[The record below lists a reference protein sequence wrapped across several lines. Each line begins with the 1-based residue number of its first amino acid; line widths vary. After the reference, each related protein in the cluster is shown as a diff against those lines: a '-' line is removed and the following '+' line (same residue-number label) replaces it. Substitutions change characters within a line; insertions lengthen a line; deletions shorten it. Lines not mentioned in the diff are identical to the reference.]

1 MKTFNKNLTKN
12 IIKNLIVKK
21 LICENLI
28 KNPIKTK
35 FIIALILIT
44 NSILFSQNTNET
56 NSNNTNSGKY
66 GVLSASLELVAYGR
80 MSDLIEQTGNE
91 DTLGVLLY
99 GDLSYIKEYKYA
111 SIGADINARF
121 YEPLSHKARFYKD
134 MSPPLFDFTKLNLF
148 VNFKY
153 IGIRVG
159 VLESYTKNI
168 PMTSYF
174 PTLFYYHTVSSN
186 KATVLSGPRDLP
198 IGYDTQFIP
207 RYDTGIMLE
216 SSFYGVFIGVGMVN
230 GEEGLDANSS
240 KGLMAKISYSNDYIN
255 TGVAGIVS
263 QLGSIPIKEYG
274 DSVNAFLYF
283 RNGKNGRFTVGIEG
297 FWFRH
302 GIMDYNKYLPSNVTN
317 INTNG
322 IDNEHHYNSG
332 YYTDFSIQT
341 FAERKPFYAMSGF
354 IFFEVRRLWKFD
366 ITAHFGIHDNNIYS
380 NSEDV
385 YQLKYRAFLKITLN
399 ITDDF
404 KIMLSDTFTYDPV
417 FKNNYQYY
425 ELERRHQVGAIS
437 YASKDGGHYTV
448 DNDFY
453 LGLSF
458 KFGGVWGK

>member
-1 MKTFNKNLTKN
+1 MKTFIYIKTNK
-12 IIKNLIVKK
+12 
-21 LICENLI
+21 NLI
-28 KNPIKTK
+28 KNFIKNTKKTNYK
-35 FIIALILIT
+35 FIIALILII

-174 PTLFYYHTVSSN
+174 PTLFYYHTVSTN
-186 KATVLSGPRDLP
+186 KATILSGPRDLP

-274 DSVNAFLYF
+274 DSVNAFFYF
-283 RNGKNGRFTVGIEG
+283 RNGKNGRFTIGIEG

-302 GIMDYNKYLPSNVTN
+302 GIMDENEYLPSNT
-317 INTNG
+317 NTNA
-322 IDNEHHYNSG
+322 HHYNSG

-341 FAERKPFYAMSGF
+341 FKSRNPFYAMSGF

-417 FKNNYQYY
+417 YKNNYQYY

-437 YASKDGGHYTV
+437 YAAKDGGHYTV

>member
-1 MKTFNKNLTKN
+1 MHLFMKTL
-12 IIKNLIVKK
+12 IIKT
-21 LICENLI
+21 I
-28 KNPIKTK
+28 KTIKTK
-35 FIIALILIT
+35 FIIGLFLII
-44 NSILFSQNTNET
+44 NSILFSQNIQNTNNINT
-56 NSNNTNSGKY
+56 NNTNSGKY

-134 MSPPLFDFTKLNLF
+134 MSPPLFDFSKLNLS

-159 VLESYTKNI
+159 VLEVYTKNI

-174 PTLFYYHTVSSN
+174 PTLFYYHTVSTN
-186 KATVLSGPRDLP
+186 KATILSGPRDLP
-198 IGYDTQFIP
+198 IGYGTQLIP

-240 KGLMAKISYSNDYIN
+240 KGLMAKISYSNDYVN

-263 QLGSIPIKEYG
+263 QLGSIPIKEWG
-274 DSVNAFLYF
+274 DSINAFFYF
-283 RNGKNGRFTVGIEG
+283 RNGRNGRFTIGIEG

-302 GIMDYNKYLPSNVTN
+302 GIRDHNEYLPSRRDDNPK
-317 INTNG
+317 
-322 IDNEHHYNSG
+322 NEHHYDSG

-341 FAERKPFYAMSGF
+341 FKSREPFYAMSGF
-354 IFFEVRRLWKFD
+354 IFFEARRLWKFD
-366 ITAHFGIHDNNIYS
+366 ITAHFGVYDNNIYS
-380 NSEDV
+380 DSEDI

-425 ELERRHQVGAIS
+425 ELEERNQVGAIS
-437 YASKDGGHYTV
+437 YASKDGKHYTV

>member
-1 MKTFNKNLTKN
+1 MNNLN
-12 IIKNLIVKK
+12 IKI
-21 LICENLI
+21 
-28 KNPIKTK
+28 K
-35 FIIALILIT
+35 FIIALILII
-44 NSILFSQNTNET
+44 NSILFSQNTNDTNAT

-240 KGLMAKISYSNDYIN
+240 KGLMAKISYSNDYVN

-274 DSVNAFLYF
+274 DSINAFFYF
-283 RNGKNGRFTVGIEG
+283 RNGKNGRFTIGIEG

-302 GIMDYNKYLPSNVTN
+302 GIMDYNEYLPSYNGT
-317 INTNG
+317 NTNQ
-322 IDNEHHYNSG
+322 HHYNSG

-380 NSEDV
+380 DSEDI